1 MEINKILVVDD
12 SKVDLA
18 NLQQILEEASYT
30 VITASSGADAIAKT
44 KNEKPDFIFMD
55 IMMEEMDGFQAC
67 REITHLE
74 STKDKDIPVVF
85 VTSRGQK
92 ADRMWAEMQGG
103 KSLLQKPFT
112 PEQILEE
119 VNKFK

>member
-1 MEINKILVVDD
+1 MEINTILVVDD

-30 VITASSGADAIAKT
+30 VITASSGSEAIEKAKA
-44 KNEKPDFIFMD
+44 EEPDFIFMD

-67 REITHLE
+67 REITHID
-74 STKDKDIPVVF
+74 STKDIPVVF

-112 PEQILEE
+112 PEQIIEE